1 VVPEREVKK
10 AGNVANEIKGLV
22 DRINNA
28 IRDEKFKR
36 IALTTTLA
44 IQKQRIYVQGLDS
57 KGSQIGTYSKKPA
70 SISKKNQARNT
81 GKTYFPGGYSEY
93 HAAIGKGGDKVV
105 LRNTDQEMMDYGL
118 IQNGQEFGFGFQNSL
133 NAEKAGWHVDK
144 YKKEI
149 HALTDKEIELTV
161 DTYLAQ
167 LNKAI

>member
-1 VVPEREVKK
+1 MEPERAVK
-10 AGNVANEIKGLV
+10 AADVANEIKGTV
-22 DRINNA
+22 DRINRA
-28 IRDEKFKR
+28 IRDEKLKR

-44 IQKQRIYVQGLDS
+44 IHKQRIYVQGLDS

-118 IQNGQEFGFGFQNSL
+118 VSNGQDFGYGFQNQL
-133 NAEKAGWHVDK
+133 NAQKAGWHAENYD
-144 YKKEI
+144 KEI
-149 HALTDKEIELTV
+149 HAISDKELEVLT
-161 DTYLAQ
+161 DTYLAL